1 MRRTTMAGLVA
12 LPLLATAPLL
22 TTTTPASALATPDS
36 TASDTTAIS
45 TLRLA
50 GADGFVAVGTTDGV
64 EQVHTDAVVADTV
77 RHPAPGSTGPLVV
90 GDRCFSPANGP
101 GLPYALVVDAADP
114 SRCLTVRTVAAPDGS
129 LRFVGAD
136 VTSPVDGLTLEQA
149 PGSVALRFGDTGSD
163 FHVVTRGL
171 FTAPELTTTTITVG
185 DGLAGTAQPGAHVVV
200 TRGSDV
206 LCETEASGDGSP
218 RPGAWSCPT
227 TAALDVGEHDLE
239 LYGVSAANQ
248 PAGPRAVHVVVVA
261 DTGTDPGAGPDPEPG
276 TDPEP
281 VVGPPP
287 GDASGA
293 GTPTPVTPPTD
304 AGSPTPPATATGALP
319 GRLAYTG
326 AGIGAP
332 AAVSGAL
339 LVLGALATALRRRQR
354 RS

>member
-22 TTTTPASALATPDS
+22 PLTPASALATPDS
-36 TASDTTAIS
+36 STASDTTIS
-45 TLRLA
+45 TLRLV
-50 GADGFVAVGTTDGV
+50 GADGLVAVGTTDGV

-77 RHPAPGSTGPLVV
+77 RHPAPGATGPLVI

-101 GLPYALVVDAADP
+101 GLPYALLVDAADP
-114 SRCLTVRTVAAPDGS
+114 TLCLTVRTVAAPDGS
-129 LRFVGAD
+129 LRFVGDDAF
-136 VTSPVDGLTLEQA
+136 SLVDGLTLEQA
-149 PGSVALRFGDTGSD
+149 PGSNALRFGDTGSD
-163 FHVVTRGL
+163 FHIVTRGV

-185 DGLAGTAQPGAHVVV
+185 GALTGTTQPGAHVVV
-200 TRGSDV
+200 VHGGDV
-206 LCETEASGDGSP
+206 VCEADATGEDGP
-218 RPGAWSCPT
+218 QPGTWSCP

-261 DTGTDPGAGPDPEPG
+261 DTGTDPGPSPEPDPG

-281 VVGPPP
+281 VVGPAP
-287 GDASGA
+287 GGESGA
-293 GTPTPVTPPTD
+293 GTPTPTTAPTD
-304 AGSPTPPATATGALP
+304 AGSPTPSATTSATRP

-326 AGIGAP
+326 AEIGAP